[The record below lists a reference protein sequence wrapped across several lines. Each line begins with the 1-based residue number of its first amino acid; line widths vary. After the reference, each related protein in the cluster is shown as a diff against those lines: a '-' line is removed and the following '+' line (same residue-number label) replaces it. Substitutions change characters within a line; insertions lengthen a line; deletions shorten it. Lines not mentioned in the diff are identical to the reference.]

1 MLTGLASALRLL
13 TVIPLGRW
21 RADVFS
27 AGAALPFFPLVG
39 CLVGA
44 AGAGAYWLGLHG
56 VSVLAGAALAVAAEL
71 LITGNFHYDGLA
83 DTADGLWAQHS
94 RERALEIMKDSR
106 VGAHGLSAVAGAL
119 VVRFALLSS
128 PDLDMWGMIIAAAVV
143 ARTAAVYAAFAAPYA
158 RSQGTGK
165 SVASEARWPHLLVA
179 VVLAAAICWCTG
191 GSLGVFGL
199 GIGGVA
205 AMVFTWRVSR
215 RLGGMTGDTYG
226 AVIVLTDLVALGGML
241 AARHLQIV

>member
-1 MLTGLASALRLL
+1 MLTGLASAIRLL

-21 RADVFS
+21 RGDVFS

-44 AGAGAYWLGLHG
+44 CGAGAYWAGLHG
-56 VSVLAGAALAVAAEL
+56 LSVTAGAALAVAVEL

-106 VGAHGLSAVAGAL
+106 VGAHGLSAVACAL
-119 VVRFALLSS
+119 LARFALLASG
-128 PDLDMWGMIIAAAVV
+128 DEAMMGLIIAAAAIARV
-143 ARTAAVYAAFAAPYA
+143 APVYAAVAAPYA

-165 SVASEARWPHLLVA
+165 TVAAEARWPHLLVA
-179 VVLAAAICWCTG
+179 VALVAVVCWG
-191 GSLGVFGL
+191 VAGRLGIFGL
-199 GIGGVA
+199 GLGG
-205 AMVFTWRVSR
+205 AMAILFTWRASR

-226 AVIVLTDLVALGGML
+226 AAIVITDLVALGGML

>member
-21 RADVFS
+21 RADAFT

-44 AGAGAYWLGLHG
+44 TGAGAYWLGLHG
-56 VSVLAGAALAVAAEL
+56 VSPLVGAALAVAAEL
-71 LITGNFHYDGLA
+71 LITGNFHCDGLA
-83 DTADGLWAQHS
+83 DTADGLWANHG

-106 VGAHGLSAVAGAL
+106 VGAHGLSAVACAL
-119 VVRFALLSS
+119 LARFALLTSS
-128 PDLDMWGMIIAAAVV
+128 DLEPWGMIIAAAAI
-143 ARTAAVYAAFAAPYA
+143 ARTAAVYAAVAAPYA

-165 SVASEARWPHLLVA
+165 SVASEARWFHLLVA
-179 VVLAAAICWCTG
+179 VALAGAACWFAADLLGMIGLVVGAIAAI
-191 GSLGVFGL
+191 
-199 GIGGVA
+199 A
-205 AMVFTWRVSR
+205 FTWAVSR

-226 AVIVLTDLVALGGML
+226 AVIVITDVVALGGML
-241 AARHLQIV
+241 AARHLQLA